1 MNSEKVNIINNTK
14 EIVFEN
20 NDIKVKEKLSLSEA
34 IQYVNVVSTTV
45 VNTVYTPIYQKLINI
60 DCFITFYTDITKT
73 SLENIYDHLYEYDDL
88 IHNLLMSDRIDK
100 NQYIDIQNAINDEIS
115 FRKQVLINQSNNTVA
130 DLATKLLQKEIEVQD
145 LQKGILEQQ
154 KEINDTI
161 PPELQKKFIEKFNN
175 SELTSDA
182 IVTAYLNSDWHK
194 SMEQGIIDDKNK
206 QIKELQKIKFPQD
219 HKKKT
224 VRKSNTST
232 NKSVN
237 DKKTDNIIAVD
248 FKEV

>member
-145 LQKGILEQQ
+145 
-154 KEINDTI
+154 TI

-206 QIKELQKIKFPQD
+206 QIKELQKIKFPQN